1 MRIHNTV
8 VAGLSVALLGLGAL
22 ATAGSAN
29 AAGCLK
35 AEQHGYSIGT
45 TQSSDDTD
53 AIYATNKGGYRCD
66 TGAAVSSFQAQN
78 NNKAVAAATAQT
90 AKAK

>member
-1 MRIHNTV
+1 MRIRNTV

-35 AEQHGYSIGT
+35 QDQSNYTLGT
-45 TQSSDDTD
+45 SQTGDAND
-53 AIYATNKGGYRCD
+53 AIYATNKAGYRCD
-66 TGAAVSSFQAQN
+66 TGSNVSFYQTQQQAN
-78 NNKAVAAATAQT
+78 AAAEA
-90 AKAK
+90 AKAQAKTN